1 MVEFRTKGKGK
12 DRIVYPLKE
21 SLKNP
26 RVMESQKFQEN
37 TRDALEAA
45 AREELKQ
52 LAEMDNID
60 AMLTNMKQF
69 AGFLGEFSAY
79 NAMLIRMQDP
89 DATRVM
95 SKDNWER
102 LGYTLRKNASPIA
115 ILVPYGVPK
124 RYSKAEIA
132 EKIEKMK
139 EEGHSEEYILSKLQD
154 MLKEK
159 RATTHVFGVGKVYD
173 AKSVN
178 GKEPPEERYKNSVL
192 YEAMKRGAQS
202 QFKVEEETLT
212 DNSRGETEISED
224 GNVNRIVVMK
234 VPNESKEPLNTL
246 AHEMAHAI
254 LKHSYGKMPRWKAEV
269 EAELAA
275 FLVLEHYGVNFQKEA
290 GAYIKSWLGN
300 NKLDEESI
308 DRAANAAR
316 QIIQLT
322 DQNLLKSSI

>member
-26 RVMESQKFQEN
+26 KIMESKKFQEA

-45 AREELKQ
+45 AREELKR
-52 LAEMDNID
+52 LAEMDDID
-60 AMLTNMKQF
+60 ALLTDLKQY
-69 AGFLGEFSAY
+69 AGFLGEFSPY
-79 NAMLIRMQDP
+79 NSILIRNQDP
-89 DATRVM
+89 GATRVM
-95 SKDNWER
+95 SKENWER

-139 EEGHSEEYILSKLQD
+139 EEGHSEEYILSKVRE
-154 MLKEK
+154 MLMQK
-159 RATTHVFGVGKVYD
+159 RASTYVFGVGKVYD

-202 QFKVEEETLT
+202 RFPVVEETLEHA
-212 DNSRGETEISED
+212 RGETHISPSGEKE
-224 GNVNRIVVMK
+224 IVVMK

-254 LKHSYGKMPRWKAEV
+254 LNHSYGKVPRWQAEA

-275 FLVLEHYGVNFQKEA
+275 FLVLQHYNVDYQKESS
-290 GAYIKSWLGN
+290 AYIKRWLGEH
-300 NKLDEESI
+300 KLGEESI

-316 QIIQLT
+316 QIIELT
-322 DQNLLKSSI
+322 DQNLIAK